1 MGAKRKT
8 ARRPT
13 SPKSDGRKLEE
24 KVFQRLG
31 VDSRSQSSR
40 AQRRAGD
47 ERDAKRAACLRE
59 NFKDNKEIPK
69 FLTVPRSEWCANPP
83 PLSIRASGFR
93 SSWLF
98 AGGASDDRDGRVERA
113 RAASQGPSTPEQGG
127 DSSAAC
133 DT

>member
-1 MGAKRKT
+1 VLFVRVSQRVMGGKRKT

-13 SPKSDGRKLEE
+13 SPKSACRKLEE

-98 AGGASDDRDGRVERA
+98 AGGASC
-113 RAASQGPSTPEQGG
+113 ASSR
-127 DSSAAC
+127 
-133 DT
+133 